1 MAIKSVEAIPFAIK
15 EPTERELAYGKL
27 TARRNVIVQI
37 RDDSGMVGTAETA
50 PIPIQRNATTSAVT
64 RWRGYAARPTEIPPA
79 GDGATAGRGRQ
90 APRGRAQAA
99 WPIRRSSF
107 WRTRSGSTTGLAR

>member
-37 RDDSGMVGTAETA
+37 RDDASGDCLGALADHAGVRAEQQHGA
-50 PIPIQRNATTSAVT
+50 DIGPRLADESLDL
-64 RWRGYAARPTEIPPA
+64 A
-79 GDGATAGRGRQ
+79 GLQLHCAMEAGRGSGARFCAGRGGSCRQ
-90 APRGRAQAA
+90 
-99 WPIRRSSF
+99 RSK
-107 WRTRSGSTTGLAR
+107 